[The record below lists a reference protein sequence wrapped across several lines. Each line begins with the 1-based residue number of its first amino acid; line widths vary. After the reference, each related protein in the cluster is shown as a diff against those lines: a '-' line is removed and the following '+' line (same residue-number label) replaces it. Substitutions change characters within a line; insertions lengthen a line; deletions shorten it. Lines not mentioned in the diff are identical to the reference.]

1 MPVIN
6 FSYSDLVELIG
17 REVSRDV
24 MRERLPMMGADM
36 KSAPDD
42 SDDFSFEFFPDRP
55 DLYSVEGIARALR
68 AFLDIEPGL
77 RSYAVGE
84 SDVDLLV
91 DPSVNHVR
99 PYIWSAL
106 VEGNEFTDPLIRSM
120 MDLQEKLHLTLG
132 RNRKKVA
139 IGIHDFSTVKPPF
152 TYKAVLPDEVSFTPL
167 QGSRRM
173 TPAEILKEH
182 EKGIAYAF
190 VLEGKERYP
199 LIVDREGEVLSLPPI
214 INGTTT
220 ALTEDTRDIL
230 VDCTGTDLDAVKA
243 AVNILTTAL
252 AERGGKARTVRIHQ
266 GGEVM
271 LAPDL
276 RPRELRLDPKLVNR
290 WNGTS
295 HSEEE
300 LARCMRRMGY
310 GASVRGDCLDIL
322 VPAYRSDI
330 LHPVDLA
337 EDAAIG
343 YGFDNFGESLPKM
356 ATFGAED
363 PLTTY
368 SQAVKTMMVG
378 LGYSEVV
385 TLSLSCPE
393 EQFDAMNLP
402 HDKHAVVVKNP
413 VSEAHVLLRTS
424 LLPSL
429 MTILRKNKHRD
440 LPQRLFEV
448 GDVVSKTRNRTLL
461 SGVAIHSKASFTE
474 VKSLAQAVMGGLAVS
489 SSISARDHASFVE
502 GRCAE
507 VVVSGEPVGVFGELK
522 PSTIEAFE
530 LKYPVVGFEFDIE
543 TLFGLSVSRE
553 RPS

>member
-6 FSYSDLVELIG
+6 FSYSDLCDLLG
-17 REVSRDV
+17 REVGREV
-24 MRERLPMMGADM
+24 IRERLPMMGADM
-36 KSAPDD
+36 RSAPDD

-91 DPSVNHVR
+91 DPSVDRVR

-106 VEGNEFTDPLIRSM
+106 VEGNDFTDPLIRSV
-120 MDLQEKLHLTLG
+120 MDLQEKLHLSVG

-139 IGIHDFSTVKPPF
+139 IGIHDFRTVRAPF
-152 TYKAVLPDEVSFTPL
+152 TYKAVLADEVSFIPL
-167 QGSRRM
+167 QGSKRM
-173 TPAEILKEH
+173 TPAEILREH
-182 EKGIAYAF
+182 EKGRAYAF
-190 VLEGKERYP
+190 VLEGQERYP
-199 LIVDREGEVLSLPPI
+199 IIVDREGEVLSFPPI
-214 INGTTT
+214 INGVTT
-220 ALTEDTRDIL
+220 ALTENTRDIL
-230 VDCTGTDLDAVKA
+230 VDCTGTDLNAVMA
-243 AVNILTTAL
+243 SVNILVTAL
-252 AERGGKARTVRIHQ
+252 AERGGKVKTVKIHQ

-276 RPRELRLDPKLVNR
+276 KPRKMLLDPMFVNM

-295 HSEEE
+295 LPEDE
-300 LARCMRRMGY
+300 LAHCMRRMGY
-310 GASVRGDCLDIL
+310 GASPGKERMDIL

-330 LHPVDLA
+330 LHQVDLA

-343 YGFDNFGESLPKM
+343 HGFDSFGESLPKM
-356 ATFGAED
+356 ATFGTED
-363 PLTTY
+363 RLIAY
-368 SQAVKTMMVG
+368 AQAVKTMMVG

-402 HDKHAVVVKNP
+402 HYKHAVVVKNP
-413 VSEAHVLLRTS
+413 VSEAHVLVRTS

-429 MTILRKNKHRD
+429 LTILRKNKHRD

-448 GDVVSKTRNRTLL
+448 GDVVLDTKNRTLL

-474 VKSLAQAVMGGLAVS
+474 VKSAVQAIMGGLEIGS
-489 SSISARDHASFVE
+489 SVRARDHASFID

-507 VVVSGEPVGVFGELK
+507 VVVSDEPVGVFGELK

-530 LKYPVVGFEFDIE
+530 LRYPVVGFELDME
-543 TLFGLSVSRE
+543 ALFGLSGSRK